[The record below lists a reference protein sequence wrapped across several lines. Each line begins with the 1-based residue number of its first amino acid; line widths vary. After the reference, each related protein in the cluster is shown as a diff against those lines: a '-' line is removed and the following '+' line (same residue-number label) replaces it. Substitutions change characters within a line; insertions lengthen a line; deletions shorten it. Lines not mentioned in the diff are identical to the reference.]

1 MPELDLSPL
10 DALTGLPE
18 MMAAAVAAASAPV
31 SVSNVENKSVEAP
44 VNIHVTASGAD
55 PQILGQSIYDSAQ
68 RYLQKTLQ
76 SALV

>member
-1 MPELDLSPL
+1 MSAL
-10 DALTGLPE
+10 DALAGLPE
-18 MMAAAVAAASAPV
+18 MIAAAVEAGSSPV

-44 VNIHVTASGAD
+44 ININVTASGAD

-76 SALV
+76 TALA